1 MWQKCPP
8 LWFMNLNLIIL
19 HPEGSEGRMGEHVAD
34 TTAAMIHE
42 PEFDHIAPRRKQ
54 DANS

>member
-1 MWQKCPP
+1 
-8 LWFMNLNLIIL
+8 
-19 HPEGSEGRMGEHVAD
+19 MGEHVAD